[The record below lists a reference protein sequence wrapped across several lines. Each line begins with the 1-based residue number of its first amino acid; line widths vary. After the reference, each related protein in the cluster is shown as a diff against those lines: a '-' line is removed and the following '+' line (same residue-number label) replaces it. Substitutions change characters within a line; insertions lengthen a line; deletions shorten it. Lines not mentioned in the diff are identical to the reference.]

1 MKIVEAD
8 SEPYLVKFTSTEI
21 SCKTRRIMGIV
32 EVQDVVRKKVRV
44 TDAQYIHRFLRQIK
58 KILRSVDQLQ
68 DVRIYIQAFNPLN
81 EIHQWIVSVAELL
94 REMVLLPINFK
105 RTVFICILQKHKV
118 LFLGD
123 IAF

>member
-1 MKIVEAD
+1 
-8 SEPYLVKFTSTEI
+8 
-21 SCKTRRIMGIV
+21 MGIV

-44 TDAQYIHRFLRQIK
+44 TDSQYIHGFLRQIK
-58 KILRSVDQLQ
+58 KILRGVYQLQ

-105 RTVFICILQKHKV
+105 RTVFICIFQKNKL